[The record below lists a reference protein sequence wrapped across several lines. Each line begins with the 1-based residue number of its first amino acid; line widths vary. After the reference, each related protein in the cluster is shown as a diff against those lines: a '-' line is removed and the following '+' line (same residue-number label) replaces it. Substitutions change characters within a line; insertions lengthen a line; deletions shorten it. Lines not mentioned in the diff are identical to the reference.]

1 MHCDQF
7 TSTVVN
13 FIFSKVDVVWSAITF
28 LWLLEHIFKREN
40 VESIYDYRGSKTY
53 KILKVG
59 RQQVCE
65 DRAKSSSVQQIRA
78 SS

>member
-1 MHCDQF
+1 ML
-7 TSTVVN
+7 
-13 FIFSKVDVVWSAITF
+13 KVHDKVTHHVTLSSF